1 MSANESVV
9 LLFEQSIQVGGGKLT
24 IEFNGAINESSNGFY
39 KTKCLWRDGTV
50 RYSAATQFEAA
61 NARKAFPCFDEPSFK
76 ASFDVIVVADK
87 SRTVLSN
94 MVLKLKINLNYFLI

>member
-1 MSANESVV
+1 MD
-9 LLFEQSIQVGGGKLT
+9 GGKLT
-24 IEFNGAINESSNGFY
+24 IEFNGEINESSNGFY

-50 RYSAATQFEAA
+50 RYAAATQFEAPY
-61 NARKAFPCFDEPSFK
+61 ARKAFPCFDEPSFK

-94 MVLKLKINLNYFLI
+94 MVITLKHLNHLLCDIVDQTIDYKSR